1 MGAVTIPQDRPA
13 SADEAAIVSWMLQ
26 NASRAGDLSDLEP
39 SLVGLRVVGR
49 CSCGCP
55 SIDFVVGGQDQTA
68 SPVANA
74 HGTTADGVDVGLILW
89 ERDGQ
94 VSALEVY
101 EVEGPVPSLPLVE
114 SLIAWPP
121 AA

>member
-1 MGAVTIPQDRPA
+1 MGAVTIPQNRPA
-13 SADEAAIVSWMLQ
+13 SADEVEIALWMLQ

-39 SLVGLRVVGR
+39 SLAGLRVVGR

-55 SIDFVVGGQDQTA
+55 SVDFVVGGQDLTA
-68 SPVANA
+68 SPVADA
-74 HGTTADGVDVGLILW
+74 HGTTADGAGVGVILW
-89 ERDGQ
+89 EREGR

-101 EVEGPVPSLPLVE
+101 EVEGPARALPLVE